1 MLRAVEGVFRN
12 GRVELQETPENIREA
27 RVIVTFLAESEHMA
41 DQPPQ
46 GRTVWERLVKDD
58 DEGLGAP
65 QLHIPPETPPTSAE
79 RLHAFESLVAS
90 LPEAPAVPLAA
101 PDRENLYP

>member
-1 MLRAVEGVFRN
+1 MAPSTL
-12 GRVELQETPENIREA
+12 LEA
-27 RVIVTFLAESEHMA
+27 SANT
-41 DQPPQ
+41 
-46 GRTVWERLVKDD
+46 
-58 DEGLGAP
+58 

-101 PDRENLYP
+101 LDRENLYP